1 MNKVV
6 CFFQP
11 AIKFNTR
18 YGTFGFSDPANLD
31 EGTQWP
37 VALALKEL
45 TTAELARISALVKK
59 AES

>member
-1 MNKVV
+1 MKKVV

-18 YGTFGFSDPANLD
+18 YGGFGFSDPAKLD

-37 VALALKEL
+37 VALTLKEL
-45 TTAELARISALVKK
+45 TTAE
-59 AES
+59 